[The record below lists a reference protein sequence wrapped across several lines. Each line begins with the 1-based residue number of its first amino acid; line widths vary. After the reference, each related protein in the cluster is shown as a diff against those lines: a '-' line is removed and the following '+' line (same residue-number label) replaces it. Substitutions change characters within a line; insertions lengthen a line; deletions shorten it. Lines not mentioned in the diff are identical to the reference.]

1 MPGWGTWRC
10 PVPDYSEFP
19 TTPTAW
25 QEQQLR
31 DWQIITPLST
41 EDPPRPER
49 RGVDLTALVPG
60 LFFVVLAVVLM
71 AGAVLP
77 IGLVTDGG
85 LLWLVLIGGGVALL
99 VSGLRRAR
107 RRRRPHGAGGAR
119 GRSAPPALRS
129 GERRVGEE
137 G

>member
-1 MPGWGTWRC
+1 M
-10 PVPDYSEFP
+10 PDYSEFP

-25 QEQQLR
+25 QDQHLR
-31 DWQIITPLST
+31 DWQVVTPLEI

-77 IGLVTDGG
+77 LGLVTDGG

-99 VSGLRRAR
+99 ISELRRAR
-107 RRRRPHGAGGAR
+107 RRR
-119 GRSAPPALRS
+119 
-129 GERRVGEE
+129 
-137 G
+137 

>member
-1 MPGWGTWRC
+1 M
-10 PVPDYSEFP
+10 PDYSEFP

-25 QEQQLR
+25 QEHA
-31 DWQIITPLST
+31 WGEVTPLET
-41 EDPPRPER
+41 EDPPGPER

-77 IGLVTDGG
+77 IGLVTEGG

-99 VSGLRRAR
+99 VSELRRAR
-107 RRRRPHGAGGAR
+107 RRR
-119 GRSAPPALRS
+119 
-129 GERRVGEE
+129 
-137 G
+137 